1 MAMNEIRQQA
11 RKSAAERVA
20 RLRQQRADL
29 VKKQEELSAT
39 VMTALAERDAVIA
52 DAERRA
58 GAAPEELASSGLSL
72 AQAAQWCDL
81 VDKEAARLVKLA
93 AQPTTSEGGHGEGK
107 PLVVTGSFRSIG
119 RSGRTIMTT
128 STDYPFRSGQLSRA
142 SVLMK
147 LPRVLIAAA
156 VWLLVIEALPGPA
169 AWGALAIVVVG
180 TVAAVVAEPVIVLP

>member
-52 DAERRA
+52 DTERRA
-58 GAAPEELASSGLSL
+58 GAALKGLASSGLSL

-81 VDKEAARLVKLA
+81 GDKDAARLVKLA
-93 AQPTTSEGGHGEGK
+93 AQPTSPEDGPTARET
-107 PLVVTGSFRSIG
+107 V
-119 RSGRTIMTT
+119 SGDR
-128 STDYPFRSGQLSRA
+128 
-142 SVLMK
+142 
-147 LPRVLIAAA
+147 
-156 VWLLVIEALPGPA
+156 
-169 AWGALAIVVVG
+169 
-180 TVAAVVAEPVIVLP
+180 